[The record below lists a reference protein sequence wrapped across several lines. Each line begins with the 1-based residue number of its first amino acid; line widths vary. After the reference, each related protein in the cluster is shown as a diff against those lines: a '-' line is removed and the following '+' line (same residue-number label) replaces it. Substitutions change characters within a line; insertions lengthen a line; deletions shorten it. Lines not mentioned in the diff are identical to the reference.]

1 MYDQREKAERDHQ
14 WRLEGALNAGLE
26 QGREQGRVQGLE
38 QGRVQGLEQGREE
51 GRRQGVVAGKIQVM
65 QQLLGEPERSLDDLL
80 QQPLQEL
87 TRLLAELQER
97 LRVRGG

>member
-26 QGREQGRVQGLE
+26 QGRE